1 LPLPYFVT
9 IIETFFAFL
18 FSTSYLNL
26 ALGSKREPGI
36 QAKPKQRSSFKLARM
51 VEAVGSFGSRGAGI
65 AGMSST
71 LEEVQMQETLV
82 FSDTIEVSSPFLQIR
97 VPAFFF
103 NPFFFLCSY

>member
-1 LPLPYFVT
+1 M
-9 IIETFFAFL
+9 
-18 FSTSYLNL
+18 
-26 ALGSKREPGI
+26 
-36 QAKPKQRSSFKLARM
+36 ARM
-51 VEAVGSFGSRGAGI
+51 VEAVGSFGSRGVGI
-65 AGMSST
+65 AGMSSST